1 MDYKTVLSLKN
12 ITKRYPGVL
21 ALNQVS
27 IDLLDGEVHALLGEN
42 GAGKSTLIKAIA
54 GAITFDEGLITIN
67 GKEYQ
72 KMTPHLSRSL
82 GIEVIY
88 QEFNLVPTLSVA
100 ENIFLGAQPDGK
112 ILVDLKGMKELN
124 QGILQTIQH
133 SYRSGYFCPRIIT
146 RSTTSRRNNQSGI
159 EERKNPDYG

>member
-1 MDYKTVLSLKN
+1 MDAQTVLSLKN

-27 IDLLDGEVHALLGEN
+27 IDFTEGEVHALLGEN

-72 KMTPHLSRSL
+72 KMNSSSFQKPGHRSDLPGIQPGPHPFSS
-82 GIEVIY
+82 
-88 QEFNLVPTLSVA
+88 
-100 ENIFLGAQPDGK
+100 
-112 ILVDLKGMKELN
+112 
-124 QGILQTIQH
+124 
-133 SYRSGYFCPRIIT
+133 
-146 RSTTSRRNNQSGI
+146 
-159 EERKNPDYG
+159 